1 MRISETT
8 RDEVIARDK
17 RICQYCG
24 KGKLYK
30 RQLHLDH
37 IIPESLGGQFTA
49 NNLIVACKACNTRKG
64 VKPQSQYISDRLKQ
78 IEREK
83 FHLELLQSKST

>member
-1 MRISETT
+1 MRISETI

-37 IIPESLGGQFTA
+37 IIPESADGQFTPS
-49 NNLIVACKACNTRKG
+49 NLIVACKACNTRKG
-64 VKPQSQYISDRLKQ
+64 NKPQSLYISDRLKQ

-83 FHLELLQSKST
+83 FHLELLSKQ

>member
-1 MRISETT
+1 MTLKDQV

-24 KGKLYK
+24 RGKLYK

-37 IIPESLGGQFTA
+37 VIPESQGGQFTA
-49 NNLIVACKACNTRKG
+49 DNLIVSCSQCNRRKSNKA
-64 VKPQSQYISDRLKQ
+64 QSDYISDRLKQ
-78 IEREK
+78 IKREQ
-83 FHLELLQSKST
+83 FFLEQLQSKK

>member
-1 MRISETT
+1 MTLKESIRE
-8 RDEVIARDK
+8 EVIARDK

-37 IIPESLGGQFTA
+37 VVPECLGGQFTPD
-49 NNLIVACKACNTRKG
+49 NLIVACNQCNRRKSKKSQADYVADRIKQ
-64 VKPQSQYISDRLKQ
+64 VK
-78 IEREK
+78 REL
-83 FHLELLQSKST
+83 FYLEQLQK